1 MMAFQFEKFQEMQ
14 EYKARCK
21 GLAPGQTIGSIQQTV
36 PNQLKEEDEDEEDD

>member
-1 MMAFQFEKFQEMQ
+1 MQ

-21 GLAPGQTIGSIQQTV
+21 GIAPGQPIGIQQPV

>member
-1 MMAFQFEKFQEMQ
+1 MQ

-21 GLAPGQTIGSIQQTV
+21 GIVPGVVGIQQAV

>member
-1 MMAFQFEKFQEMQ
+1 MQ

-21 GLAPGQTIGSIQQTV
+21 GLAPGQTIGIQQTV